1 MFLSFRG
8 IDTRNTFT
16 GHLYEGLKNRGIN
29 TFLDDKRIADG
40 ESISEELPKAI
51 EESQF
56 ALVVFSKNFATSKW
70 CLNELVKIMECNKEE
85 NGQTAIPI
93 FYDVDQSHV
102 RNQRGDF
109 EKAFDVIS
117 VAEGATM
124 EN

>member
-1 MFLSFRG
+1 MASSSS
-8 IDTRNTFT
+8 IAS
-16 GHLYEGLKNRGIN
+16 LKNRGIN